1 MKKHLCM
8 MGIMIFLLIF
18 AAGVVCAQ
26 TESEPPAP
34 APTQPGP
41 PYRDF
46 DVGDRFGT
54 WALNA
59 FVLPGLGSYAVMH
72 DVLGG
77 TIQLIVGGVGWG
89 LGIASIVVIFNAVN
103 DTLTS
108 AADDPLATA
117 TSDNPT
123 QTIDDAINTSRGLI
137 IASVAVITVNGI
149 FNIIRSATYHKP
161 KPKVGS
167 LVDPNAWSLAI
178 VPGSNGVEAVQL
190 AYTLRF

>member
-1 MKKHLCM
+1 
-8 MGIMIFLLIF
+8 
-18 AAGVVCAQ
+18 VCAQ